1 MMAELFPPSLVELVA
16 CAEREVRFREFVYP
30 RRVATRKMTPEKAE
44 KEIALMK
51 AIVEEL
57 RRRQPGT

>member
-1 MMAELFPPSLVELVA
+1 MADLFPPTIVELVA

-30 RRVATRKMTPEKAE
+30 RRIATKRMTPEKAE
-44 KEIALMK
+44 REIALMR

-57 RRRQPGT
+57 RRRA

>member
-1 MMAELFPPSLVELVA
+1 MADLFPPTIAELVA

-44 KEIALMK
+44 KEISLMK

-57 RRRQPGT
+57 KKR

>member
-1 MMAELFPPSLVELVA
+1 MADLFPPTIAELVA

-30 RRVATRKMTPEKAE
+30 RRVATRKMTAE
-44 KEIALMK
+44 KEISLMK

-57 RRRQPGT
+57 KKR

>member
-1 MMAELFPPSLVELVA
+1 MAELFPPSLVEMVA
-16 CAEREVRFREFVYP
+16 AAEREVRLREYVYP
-30 RRVATRKMTPEKAE
+30 RRVAQRRMTQDKAE

-57 RRRQPGT
+57 KLRR